1 MATLSEDFLINNSLL
16 LPESDIESYE
26 DALNIEEYIRN
37 RQYYST
43 DVRFNRYFSNENTET
58 NTFTPFHYPVKIKI
72 FDVIYPKNIS
82 LFTLLENNSSSKDV
96 TFLKRK
102 REKIKIRRRKNN
114 DNIRKKIKRG
124 FFNFALIKKLGEKLR
139 SIGSRLNFGKSRQK
153 FISNI
158 TKETNKVLIDMTLL
172 EIFEKE
178 ELYEKDDS
186 NYKHNLKVVKS
197 EDVQDNA
204 EFKSILNKK
213 YSELFEEYINS
224 KEFED
229 EIERLKEKKME
240 DDYIKIYINLAKH
253 FIEYFSNQTSK

>member
-1 MATLSEDFLINNSLL
+1 
-16 LPESDIESYE
+16 
-26 DALNIEEYIRN
+26 
-37 RQYYST
+37 
-43 DVRFNRYFSNENTET
+43 
-58 NTFTPFHYPVKIKI
+58 
-72 FDVIYPKNIS
+72 
-82 LFTLLENNSSSKDV
+82 
-96 TFLKRK
+96 
-102 REKIKIRRRKNN
+102 
-114 DNIRKKIKRG
+114 
-124 FFNFALIKKLGEKLR
+124 
-139 SIGSRLNFGKSRQK
+139 
-153 FISNI
+153 
-158 TKETNKVLIDMTLL
+158 MTLL

-253 FIEYFSNQTSK
+253 FIEFFSNQTSK